1 MLFAANI
8 TISIILFI
16 FMQIWRWSHAGKV
29 CSGDLEE
36 FNEADKDRY
45 LVFEGKF
52 IRSILITIY
61 SILGLSFLS
70 ILVVAVCAIKRHSEE
85 DRKLR

>member
-70 ILVVAVCAIKRHSEE
+70 ILVVAVCAKSVLFVAEC
-85 DRKLR
+85 K